1 MSIIANSRKTPLT
14 DQYQDNLRREY
25 STSLLAMLVLASCRC
40 RLINPEIYC
49 LENSSSSSVVSR
61 CRHLHGTPDFRR
73 FPILRGRNGDPF

>member
-40 RLINPEIYC
+40 RLIKPEIY
-49 LENSSSSSVVSR
+49 
-61 CRHLHGTPDFRR
+61 
-73 FPILRGRNGDPF
+73 